1 MASDST
7 LEIPIAGMD
16 CAECTRQ
23 VQRAIASV
31 PGVETVEVY
40 LAAEKAI
47 LRHQGDIDITAIRR
61 AVRAAGYSVPD
72 KFPKPVQTDHT
83 RSISAL
89 LGILFGAVLLLV
101 IAGEWLG
108 LLDAA
113 VERIP
118 WSLGLAG
125 VLLIGFPVFV
135 KVVQAAV
142 NRQIIAHTLMMVG
155 VLAAVSVGE
164 WTTAAVVAFF
174 MRIGDY
180 VERFTAERARRAVKD
195 MSAIAPQSARV
206 VREGNEYE
214 VPLDQVDV
222 GEIVVVR
229 PGEAIPVDGE
239 VIAGHAVVDQAAI
252 TGESMPVE
260 AGPGSRVFAATLAR
274 QGSLRVRATQV
285 GRDTTF
291 GRVIRMVE
299 EAEAQRGEIQRLAD
313 RFSGYYLP
321 AVIGVAAGT
330 YLFNQNPLSATAVL
344 VVACSCAFAL
354 ATPIAILA
362 SVGAGA
368 RRGLL
373 IKGGKYLEIL
383 PKADVLLIDKTGT
396 LTLGKPEIT
405 DIYDYRLPPLPGVTI
420 DDSSALQS
428 EIRNH
433 NSTIINQQSS
443 ILGLAASAEHYSE
456 HPLAEA
462 IRKAAEARHLELQ
475 DPEEFEAIPGLGVRA
490 KLNGVSVSVGNLRLA
505 GSETAE
511 GELPGASQLLAQG
524 KTLLY
529 VAIDGHLAGVLAAAD
544 TLRPEVPEAIA
555 ALSDLGISRIELLT
569 GDSEA
574 SAAALAGELG
584 IPYRA
589 ALLPEDKIAIVKNYQ
604 EQGHTVVMVGDG
616 VNDAPALA
624 LADVGI
630 AMGDTR
636 RTVAMEAA
644 HIVLLRE
651 DWALIPELFRIARR
665 TMRVVKMNIGFTVVY
680 NLAGLTL
687 AALGLIPPVLAAAAQ
702 SLPDLAILANSS
714 RLIRQK

>member
-1 MASDST
+1 
-7 LEIPIAGMD
+7 
-16 CAECTRQ
+16 
-23 VQRAIASV
+23 
-31 PGVETVEVY
+31 
-40 LAAEKAI
+40 
-47 LRHQGDIDITAIRR
+47 
-61 AVRAAGYSVPD
+61 
-72 KFPKPVQTDHT
+72 
-83 RSISAL
+83 

-229 PGEAIPVDGE
+229 PGETIPVDGE

-383 PKADVLLIDKTGT
+383 PKTDV
-396 LTLGKPEIT
+396 
-405 DIYDYRLPPLPGVTI
+405 
-420 DDSSALQS
+420 
-428 EIRNH
+428 
-433 NSTIINQQSS
+433 
-443 ILGLAASAEHYSE
+443 
-456 HPLAEA
+456 
-462 IRKAAEARHLELQ
+462 
-475 DPEEFEAIPGLGVRA
+475 F
-490 KLNGVSVSVGNLRLA
+490 NL
-505 GSETAE
+505 
-511 GELPGASQLLAQG
+511 
-524 KTLLY
+524 
-529 VAIDGHLAGVLAAAD
+529 
-544 TLRPEVPEAIA
+544 
-555 ALSDLGISRIELLT
+555 
-569 GDSEA
+569 
-574 SAAALAGELG
+574 
-584 IPYRA
+584 
-589 ALLPEDKIAIVKNYQ
+589 
-604 EQGHTVVMVGDG
+604 
-616 VNDAPALA
+616 
-624 LADVGI
+624 
-630 AMGDTR
+630 
-636 RTVAMEAA
+636 
-644 HIVLLRE
+644 
-651 DWALIPELFRIARR
+651 
-665 TMRVVKMNIGFTVVY
+665 
-680 NLAGLTL
+680 
-687 AALGLIPPVLAAAAQ
+687 
-702 SLPDLAILANSS
+702 
-714 RLIRQK
+714 